1 MSPVSRFGG
10 SATRSLYRPGAV
22 GGHLLSREANYAS
35 LQVDE
40 GIGDQDAEQSLRRQ
54 AELGRLLSAAAG
66 YRVVAGDGT
75 HVGWLDHVRYEQ
87 HADHPDEIVVR
98 RRGLLLKRRRAFPF
112 SVVETVR
119 PRERTVVLRLDR
131 VTLERSPSAQALVV
145 RVGERRTPRRSLQSA
160 ASTAEPSLLRRL
172 WQRIERGGSP

>member
-1 MSPVSRFGG
+1 M
-10 SATRSLYRPGAV
+10 
-22 GGHLLSREANYAS
+22 GGHPAQPGSELRFYS
-35 LQVDE
+35 VDQ

-66 YRVVAGDGT
+66 YRVVAGDGS

-112 SVVETVR
+112 SDVETVR

-131 VTLERSPSAQALVV
+131 VTLERSPSA
-145 RVGERRTPRRSLQSA
+145 
-160 ASTAEPSLLRRL
+160 
-172 WQRIERGGSP
+172 

>member
-1 MSPVSRFGG
+1 
-10 SATRSLYRPGAV
+10 
-22 GGHLLSREANYAS
+22 
-35 LQVDE
+35 VDQ
-40 GIGDQDAEQSLRRQ
+40 GIGDQGAEQSLRRE

-66 YRVVAGDGT
+66 YRVVAGDGST

-112 SVVETVR
+112 SDVETVR

-131 VTLERSPSAQALVV
+131 VTLERSP
-145 RVGERRTPRRSLQSA
+145 A
-160 ASTAEPSLLRRL
+160 A
-172 WQRIERGGSP
+172 

>member
-1 MSPVSRFGG
+1 MANSCQRGWPVGFWRMRHAPSVGRMPWAHPAQPGSELRF
-10 SATRSLYRPGAV
+10 SSMD
-22 GGHLLSREANYAS
+22 
-35 LQVDE
+35 Q

-112 SVVETVR
+112 SDVETVR

-131 VTLERSPSAQALVV
+131 VTLELSPSA
-145 RVGERRTPRRSLQSA
+145 
-160 ASTAEPSLLRRL
+160 
-172 WQRIERGGSP
+172 